1 MKGVLDCDA
10 HCARSTR
17 VHSKHV
23 CPGFF
28 YPKDPFQRLKKHSAP
43 LTFEPVHTFHQN
55 LSYSLYY
62 LIVADNIHNL

>member
-1 MKGVLDCDA
+1 MRTVRAPPACIVSMFVLD
-10 HCARSTR
+10 
-17 VHSKHV
+17 
-23 CPGFF
+23 FF